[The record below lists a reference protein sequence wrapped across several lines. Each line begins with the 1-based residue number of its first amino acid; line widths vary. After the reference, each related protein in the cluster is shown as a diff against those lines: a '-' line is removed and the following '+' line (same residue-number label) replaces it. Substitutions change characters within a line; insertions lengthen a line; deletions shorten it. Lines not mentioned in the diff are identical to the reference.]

1 MVVLQLEECKNKV
14 NELQPKDRKIKE
26 PEARFNIYL
35 IIVKS
40 KSLKLDLKSED
51 CKIKKLEAK
60 FSVWRLQ
67 NQKDLNL
74 K

>member
-26 PEARFNIYL
+26 PEAQSDIYL

-40 KSLKLDLKSED
+40 KSLKLELMYENS
-51 CKIKKLEAK
+51 KIKKPEA
-60 FSVWRLQ
+60 
-67 NQKDLNL
+67 
-74 K
+74 